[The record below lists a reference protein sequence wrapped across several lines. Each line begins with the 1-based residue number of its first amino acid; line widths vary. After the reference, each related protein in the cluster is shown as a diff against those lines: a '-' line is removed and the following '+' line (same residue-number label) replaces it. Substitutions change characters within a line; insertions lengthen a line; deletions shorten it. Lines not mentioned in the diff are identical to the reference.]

1 MDQINAN
8 LDRISELSDDEL
20 KSLEGSIVSE
30 FEAVQTQDLTPDV
43 VESMKSLARAAVAVR
58 NEVQQRTAQAAQLAA
73 EAAEAAEA
81 IKAISADPD
90 ADGDNDAVTD
100 GDDDA
105 DGDGDGGDSEPVDV
119 DFADEAPAEEAP
131 AADNNEDVNKDVET
145 AAAEAP
151 SDDSTDADPAP
162 GTDAPDAPA
171 APDAETPAS
180 DEDPAQGG
188 SDTPEQ
194 ADLTDDEKEKVNT
207 FGVGDPENNETEAA
221 AAAPVAD
228 DAAQPEADPTEA
240 AAADPAPVAD
250 DAPEPAQTEAA
261 ADAPAAD
268 AQPEP
273 AETAPVDEAAAMSDN
288 GTDAPAEPTPSDA
301 DEEAEDKKNNS
312 EDPVTASVTND
323 LDNIEVQAPA
333 DHAPVVA
340 SASASEITYA
350 PVTITAGADIPGVQS
365 GSELPNTFAVA
376 EAIIKRKNAM
386 GRTSGGDGE
395 MHHVAQFATAFPES
409 RQLSASDFEG
419 NRAKVDGAVD
429 SLVAAGGIAA
439 PAEPRYELYGLGED
453 VRPIKDS
460 LAVFGADRGGI
471 RYITPPVLT
480 DLNGAVSL
488 WTLDDDAAA
497 ATGSSP
503 VKPALRVAAGA
514 EVVVNIEAIPLI
526 LTFGNMGAR
535 AYPELVE
542 RHTKLGMIQH
552 ARFAE
557 TRLLTRIGS
566 LSTQVT
572 AAKALGAARD
582 IFVQVETAAA
592 AYRNRHR
599 MDAKTPLRVIFPEWF
614 KNALRADLTKQLP
627 GDGMDETF
635 GLADATINNW
645 FNLRGINVTWT
656 VDGETGQILGAQAAG
671 GLNAFPTT
679 VIWYLFSEGTFL
691 FLDGGTLDL
700 GIVRDSTLNA
710 TNDYKI
716 FFESFEAVAKVGIEA
731 LRVSSQLSIAGA
743 STGTVAPTV

>member
-1 MDQINAN
+1 VDQINAN

-43 VESMKSLARAAVAVR
+43 VESMKALARAAVAVR
-58 NEVQQRTAQAAQLAA
+58 TEVQTREAQAKQLAM

-81 IKAISADPD
+81 IKGIDPD
-90 ADGDNDAVTD
+90 QDGDVDNVIDTD
-100 GDDDA
+100 GDADA
-105 DGDGDGGDSEPVDV
+105 VGDGDGDGSGDADTVSEAIEGIADV
-119 DFADEAPAEEAP
+119 DNDDVASDAAPSEDTNTDSSEAAPADAADMADEAPAP
-131 AADNNEDVNKDVET
+131 
-145 AAAEAP
+145 
-151 SDDSTDADPAP
+151 STDADPAP
-162 GTDAPDAPA
+162 A
-171 APDAETPAS
+171 APDTETPSS

-188 SDTPEQ
+188 TDTPEQ
-194 ADLTDDEKEKVNT
+194 GDLSDEDEKKIANFDAAAPADATDEA
-207 FGVGDPENNETEAA
+207 DAAPAADDASEAA
-221 AAAPVAD
+221 AAAPAD
-228 DAAQPEADPTEA
+228 GDNT
-240 AAADPAPVAD
+240 PA
-250 DAPEPAQTEAA
+250 E
-261 ADAPAAD
+261 APAAD
-268 AQPEP
+268 
-273 AETAPVDEAAAMSDN
+273 EAAEMSDN
-288 GTDAPAEPTPSDA
+288 GPDEDPEPAPSDSA
-301 DEEAEDKKNNS
+301 DEDAEDKDKKNNS
-312 EDPVTASVTND
+312 EDPVTASVTTE

-340 SASASEITYA
+340 SAAVEETISYA
-350 PVTITAGADIPGVQS
+350 PVTITAGADIPGVTA
-365 GSELPNTFAVA
+365 GTELPNLRSVA

-395 MHHVAQFATAFPES
+395 HHQVAQFATSFPEE
-409 RQLSASDFEG
+409 RTLNPSDIEG
-419 NRAKVDGAVD
+419 NRAKIEGTVD
-429 SLVAAGGIAA
+429 SLIAAGGIAA
-439 PAEPRYELYGLGED
+439 PAEVRYELYGLGED
-453 VRPIKDS
+453 VRPVKDS
-460 LAVFGADRGGI
+460 LPVFGADRGGI

-488 WTLDDDAAA
+488 WTLDDDVAA

-514 EVVVNIEAIPLI
+514 EVVVQVDAIPLI

-557 TRLLTRIGS
+557 TRILTRIGS
-566 LSTQVT
+566 LSTAVT

-599 MDAKTPLRVIFPEWF
+599 MDESTPLRAIFPAWF

-627 GDGMDETF
+627 GDGPDETF
-635 GLADATINNW
+635 GLAEATINNW

-656 VDGETGQILGAQAAG
+656 VDGETGQIFGAQGAG
-671 GLNAFPTT
+671 ALNGFPTEL
-679 VIWYLFSEGTFL
+679 IWYLFSEGTFL
-691 FLDGGTLDL
+691 FLDQGTLDL
-700 GIVRDSTLNA
+700 GIVRDSTLNQ

-716 FFESFEAVAKVGIEA
+716 FFETFEAVAKVGIESLKVTSELA
-731 LRVSSQLSIAGA
+731 IAGA
-743 STGTVAPTV
+743 TAGTVAPVI